1 MNRSVREGKV
11 SSALSGPT
19 NWILRYLKTYLF
31 CRDLEMRDIP
41 YKAEEIPNY
50 NERRKRANT
59 LDEIIMSSDDYRDGP
74 SRPKREKVCRTC
86 SSIRIHTEGDFN

>member
-1 MNRSVREGKV
+1 
-11 SSALSGPT
+11 
-19 NWILRYLKTYLF
+19 
-31 CRDLEMRDIP
+31 MRDIP

-74 SRPKREKVCRTC
+74 SRPKREKVCGTC
-86 SSIRIHTEGDFN
+86 SKHPYTQNGIDAFLK